1 MLEEMGVN
9 VRGQSSFMSE
19 ISKMQHF
26 GANQSNPLNDS
37 QISCRS
43 SRAAGSELQPN
54 LCVLY
59 GGFMCTHGHSVGLY
73 WLILLGSA
81 VTRLF
86 LSILKRTQQLSHAF
100 ILVLIQGMYLLY
112 VLCSNPDLSKTEMK
126 ENPVRRPNTTNGE

>member
-19 ISKMQHF
+19 TSKMQHF

-54 LCVLY
+54 LCVLS
-59 GGFMCTHGHSVGLY
+59 GGFMCTY
-73 WLILLGSA
+73 M
-81 VTRLF
+81 VTL
-86 LSILKRTQQLSHAF
+86 
-100 ILVLIQGMYLLY
+100 
-112 VLCSNPDLSKTEMK
+112 
-126 ENPVRRPNTTNGE
+126 